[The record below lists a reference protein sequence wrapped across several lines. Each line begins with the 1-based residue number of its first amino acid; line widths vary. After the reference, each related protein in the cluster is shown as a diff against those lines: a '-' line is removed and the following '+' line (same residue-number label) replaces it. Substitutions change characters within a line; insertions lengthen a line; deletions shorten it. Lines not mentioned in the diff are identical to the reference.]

1 MFLKLAEVVES
12 EKFKDLDPDNKNVI
26 TKRDFQRQ
34 LESAK
39 NYDPE
44 EVDYVLKLR
53 VRNNICKKCIP
64 RFLHFHELK
73 NLSIKRVLEK
83 TNNYEKILRKIYEIC

>member
-53 VRNNICKKCIP
+53 VRNNIHKTMHPPICQFCQKSRKKRQIKKV
-64 RFLHFHELK
+64 K
-73 NLSIKRVLEK
+73 N
-83 TNNYEKILRKIYEIC
+83 YF

>member
-53 VRNNICKKCIP
+53 VRNNICKKC
-64 RFLHFHELK
+64 RFF
-73 NLSIKRVLEK
+73 
-83 TNNYEKILRKIYEIC
+83 LRFFAFS